1 MHKTLHTLALGLC
14 LATSP
19 ALAFMSVESETI
31 GPLEQG
37 GSGQLSAALDG
48 RAGNTDRE
56 NVTVGG
62 KLNYQ
67 AGDTTV
73 FLLTEHNRGKA
84 YDQETEDNTWAHAR
98 YRDQIQHGLAAEA
111 FVDFLQ
117 DDFRLLDARTQVG
130 AGLRFTMDQEAN
142 YRGLYAGLGLLH
154 EWEDQAELSDN
165 YWRLNSYL
173 AYQRQLNEQTRIL
186 FNLFYQPSL
195 DHGSD
200 FLASAELAILVKLA
214 SALDLKLG
222 AKHEYDRK
230 APAGIEREDTRYV
243 TALNFRF

>member
-1 MHKTLHTLALGLC
+1 MNNTLYTLGLGLC
-14 LATSP
+14 LAT
-19 ALAFMSVESETI
+19 AQAGAFMSVESETL
-31 GPLEQG
+31 GPLTPG
-37 GSGQLSAALDG
+37 ASGQLSAALDG

-67 AGDTTV
+67 AGDTTMFV
-73 FLLTEHNRGKA
+73 LAEHNRGKA
-84 YDQETEDNTWAHAR
+84 ADREIEDNTWVHAR

-111 FVDFLQ
+111 FVDYLQ
-117 DDFRLLDARTQVG
+117 DDFRALDSRTQAGV
-130 AGLRFTMDQEAN
+130 GLRFTMDQQAD

-154 EWEDQAELSDN
+154 EWEDQAETSDN

-173 AYQRQLNEQTRIL
+173 AYQRQLNEQTRVL

-200 FLASAELAILVKLA
+200 FLTSAELALLVKLA
-214 SALDLKLG
+214 SRLDLKLG
-222 AKHEYDRK
+222 AKYEYDRK
-230 APAGIEREDTRYV
+230 APAGIDHDDTRYV